1 MVLCPKAHPIPSLLV
16 QAVWLPP
23 ARLGTGLQQQG
34 PTSWLCT
41 ELLLCGP
48 CSDLRVVGTFD
59 RRLGHVTHRW
69 GAKLSSLL
77 GELSLTCP
85 TSPLLYCKP
94 VFSPACFVHFN
105 YQSLET
111 LCLCNH

>member
-59 RRLGHVTHRW
+59 RRLGHVTHPW
-69 GAKLSSLL
+69 GAKLSSAGRAVPDLPNI
-77 GELSLTCP
+77 ST
-85 TSPLLYCKP
+85 
-94 VFSPACFVHFN
+94 FV
-105 YQSLET
+105 L
-111 LCLCNH
+111 

>member
-1 MVLCPKAHPIPSLLV
+1 MVLCPKAQPLPITAGAGCV
-16 QAVWLPP
+16 AVPCP
-23 ARLGTGLQQQG
+23 GGDRAAAAG
-34 PTSWLCT
+34 WLCT

-59 RRLGHVTHRW
+59 RRRGHVTHGW

-85 TSPLLYCKP
+85 TSPLLYYKP
-94 VFSPACFVHFN
+94 VFSLARFVHFN